1 MSLYVS
7 LWSLLGLCLAS
18 GAYMHFRGRDRFKL
32 RRALTDYSILL
43 APINAFACLFNAGRN
58 QPFHDLTRFPELDVL
73 RAHWTE
79 IRDEAVRLLGSGAV
93 KASEKQDDVVFH
105 AFMKR
110 GWKRFYVKWYR
121 DFLPSARTLCPRTC
135 ELLGGLPN
143 VHSAMFAVLEPGV
156 RLGKHR
162 DPFAGTLRYHLG
174 LVTPNSED
182 CRMFVD
188 GERYVWRDGVPVL
201 FDSSYLHKAAN
212 KTQTPRLLLFCDVER
227 PMRGPVSRAVNRLLI
242 RWIVPM
248 TQVPNVPGE
257 KTGLFNRVFA
267 LLKPVRAAIAA
278 LKRRSTAGYY
288 ALKLGAVALVVVLLW
303 PW

>member
-1 MSLYVS
+1 MTLSACVLAV
-7 LWSLLGLCLAS
+7 LGLCLAS
-18 GAYMHFRGRDRFKL
+18 SAYLHFRGRDRFKL
-32 RRALTDYSILL
+32 RRALTDYSVLL
-43 APINAFACLFNAGRN
+43 APINAFACLCNRGRN
-58 QPFHDLTRFPELDVL
+58 RPFHDLARFPELDVL

-79 IRDEAVRLLGSGAV
+79 IRAEAAALLGSGAV
-93 KASEKQDDVVFH
+93 KASARQDDVVFH

-121 DFLPSARTLCPRTC
+121 DFLPSARALCPRTC
-135 ELLGGLPN
+135 ELLAALPN

-174 LVTPNSED
+174 LITPNSED

-188 GERYVWRDGVPVL
+188 GERYVWRDGEPVL

-212 KTQTPRLLLFCDVER
+212 KTDKPRLLLFCDVER
-227 PMRGPVSRAVNRLLI
+227 PMRGPVSRAVNRWLI

-248 TQVPNVPGE
+248 TQVPNVAGE
-257 KTGLFNRVFA
+257 KTGLMNRAFA
-267 LLKPVRAAIAA
+267 LLKPVRAGIAA
-278 LKRRSTAGYY
+278 LKRRTTVGYY
-288 ALKLGAVALVVVLLW
+288 ALKLGGVAGVVVLLW